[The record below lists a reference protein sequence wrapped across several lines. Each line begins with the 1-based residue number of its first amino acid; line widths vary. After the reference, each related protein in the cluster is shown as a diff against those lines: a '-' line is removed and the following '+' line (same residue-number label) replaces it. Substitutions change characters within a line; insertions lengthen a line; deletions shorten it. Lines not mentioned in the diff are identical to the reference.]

1 MTLAE
6 YLPGVLA
13 GEMPAAFEE
22 EALRAQAVAAR
33 TFVLYHQVLGCAAHP
48 EAAVCDDPSCC
59 QVFLEEP
66 ALREKWGDGYDTY
79 WARIQEAV
87 TATDGEYL
95 TYEGEPILAC
105 FHSSSAGRTE
115 NSGVLWGTSLPYLV
129 SVDSPETAEDVP
141 NYISTLEVSP
151 EDFRDTILAA
161 LAGGGSEH
169 AAAGV
174 GGGIG
179 SGLQRPRSRHPGGRA
194 GGARYPDAHS
204 LLPALHQFH
213 PGMDR
218 AELPFYR
225 HGVRPWGRHEPIRRQ
240 RHGPGGEHL
249 WGNPLP
255 LLPRHRSDHAGI
267 APGRGYDPGMPPPG
281 RREAGRPDAVCV
293 RAVFPW
299 GPAAP
304 EVFAKRLGVHH
315 AAGGIGQI
323 TTRPSSSRAWT
334 VSPGCR
340 APSSSFSATASSTWV
355 WIARRRGRAP

>member
-1 MTLAE
+1 MKRCVIVSVFCIVCALLLPLALGRSIPESAPAPVSGPAETLSPTASETPAPAQQTPAPTPSADETAVITVLVGGQARQMTLAE

-161 LAGGGSEH
+161 LPEADLSTLPPEWVGESALDSSGRV
-169 AAAGV
+169 AAIRV
-174 GGGIG
+174 GGLAVPGTRMRTLFSLRSTNFTLEWTGRSFLFTVTGFGHGAGMSQYGANVMAQEG
-179 SGLQRPRSRHPGGRA
+179 STYGEILSHYYPGTV
-194 GGARYPDAHS
+194 
-204 LLPALHQFH
+204 L
-213 PGMDR
+213 
-218 AELPFYR
+218 
-225 HGVRPWGRHEPIRRQ
+225 
-240 RHGPGGEHL
+240 
-249 WGNPLP
+249 
-255 LLPRHRSDHAGI
+255 
-267 APGRGYDPGMPPPG
+267 
-281 RREAGRPDAVCV
+281 
-293 RAVFPW
+293 
-299 GPAAP
+299 
-304 EVFAKRLGVHH
+304 
-315 AAGGIGQI
+315 
-323 TTRPSSSRAWT
+323 TTLA
-334 VSPGCR
+334 
-340 APSSSFSATASSTWV
+340 
-355 WIARRRGRAP
+355 